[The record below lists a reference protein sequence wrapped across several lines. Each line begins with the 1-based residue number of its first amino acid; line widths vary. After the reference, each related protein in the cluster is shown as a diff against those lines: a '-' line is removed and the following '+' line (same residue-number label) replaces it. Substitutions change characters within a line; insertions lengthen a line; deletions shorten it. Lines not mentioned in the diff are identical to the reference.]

1 MNKEDSN
8 DEIESDYQGEE
19 DLDGIETAKD
29 HAVDNYRLGGR
40 KPLITILVLMGGP
53 VMLQVCGA
61 LYGIIS
67 TMWVSK
73 AVGNIGVTA
82 ISAYSTFDNIG
93 RAFGFFLSVSAST
106 KVSQLF
112 GMGKHEEANQVV
124 TDLLRMCVVC
134 GALVPAILLPI
145 VNICCRWFGC
155 DDEVVGLGFKYLCP
169 ILSCSV
175 LTCIYVLDNGLLQ
188 GEGRTLLVGIISVCT
203 LCASMFIFETLF
215 LFAFKTGIVGA
226 GVATVLGDTL
236 PAIGLTVC
244 YFLGKFSVKP
254 HLSGFIKKFS
264 PHTLPA
270 MKVGLSQ
277 LVANLSMSVP
287 GIVMR
292 KLIGASCTEEQFN
305 PAMAGYNMVFR
316 YAMITNCVVIAV
328 SMGYIPAASY
338 AYASKRYKR
347 FLRLTFHALWIS
359 QVWSLIT
366 NIPTWVCPREICK
379 IFGSDPDYLSYAGPM
394 VNKGNMLQFISYF
407 RIITQGCLQA
417 LQLGGQAMIITFCTQ
432 LLAIIVFA
440 FVLYYTNKHDP
451 VRLCWCYPISY
462 ALGLVM
468 GSLMLIKP
476 LRNVYR
482 LYKEHELEKIEKKE
496 LSDINKCSQS
506 NMANSDDTNSL
517 ALIQTNEDGKAQD
530 SNVRNRNASSLEDE
544 YTASESTSINRL
556 RTKNDEYESDKESKK
571 VDEF

>member
-1 MNKEDSN
+1 MRKELED
-8 DEIESDYQGEE
+8 DFESDYQGGE
-19 DLDGIETAKD
+19 DLDEGGGGKT
-29 HAVDNYRLGGR
+29 HAADNYRLGGR
-40 KPLITILVLMGGP
+40 KPLVTILALMGGP
-53 VMLQVCGA
+53 VLLQVCGA

-73 AVGNIGVTA
+73 AIGNIGVTA

-93 RAFGFFLSVSAST
+93 RAFGFFLAVSAST

-112 GMGKHEEANQVV
+112 GQGKHEEANQVV
-124 TDLLRMCVVC
+124 CDLLRMCIVC
-134 GALVPAILLPI
+134 GAFVPAVLLPI

-155 DDEVVGLGFKYLCP
+155 DDEVVSLGFKYLCP

-175 LTCIYVLDNGLLQ
+175 FTCAYVLNNGLLQ

-203 LCASMFIFETLF
+203 LCCSMFVFETVF
-215 LFAFKTGIVGA
+215 LFAFKSGIVGA
-226 GVATVLGDTL
+226 GVATLLGDAI
-236 PAIGLTVC
+236 PAIGLTIC
-244 YFLGKFSVKP
+244 YFVGKFSVKP
-254 HLSGFIKKFS
+254 HVSGFLKKFS
-264 PHTLPA
+264 PHSIPA

-277 LVANLSMSVP
+277 LVANLSISVP

-379 IFGSDPDYLSYAGPM
+379 IFGSDPDYLDYAGPM

-417 LQLGGQAMIITFCTQ
+417 LQLGGQAMFITLVTQ
-432 LLAIIVFA
+432 FIAIIAFA

-462 ALGLVM
+462 AMGLVM
-468 GSLMLIKP
+468 GSLILIKP
-476 LRNVYR
+476 LRDVYK
-482 LYKEHELEKIEKKE
+482 LYKETELAKEKKE
-496 LSDINKCSQS
+496 ELTDIDSTPDNKVLEEDKNSLSIQS
-506 NMANSDDTNSL
+506 NDDESEEEKLKLNDKNN
-517 ALIQTNEDGKAQD
+517 Q
-530 SNVRNRNASSLEDE
+530 NRSTLEDIS
-544 YTASESTSINRL
+544 TSES
-556 RTKNDEYESDKESKK
+556 EKEPEE
-571 VDEF
+571 VEEL